1 MSTAI
6 TTRARTSLQTAFV
19 ADAMAAPAHW
29 YYDPV
34 TLAAAFPN
42 GVSKDK
48 FEAVP
53 PKHPFTFMKAPQAD
67 PALGGKKL
75 VGDIILRRTGVNW
88 GPVNAHPHCSLKPG
102 ENTTN
107 ANVARLL
114 LRGVAGKP
122 YSPETFVDSYITFMT
137 DPEQALN
144 NDTYVEG
151 YHRTF
156 FTNLT
161 KGAAKD
167 KCGDD
172 TEGAASAG
180 AFTTQA
186 GLILSELIKDRNVA
200 RVKAIARKHLHL
212 TAPVERAAVVLDAYV
227 ELIDA
232 LLFRETA
239 PGSKED
245 SEFVL
250 AALTKAA
257 AVQKVDLAELLK
269 AKHDT
274 DVMGEKFPISCDLAN
289 SWPSALYLA
298 AKYQASPIDALLAN
312 TNISGENCH
321 RGFILGSIV
330 GLISSNLDA
339 NIGNLE
345 NQLVAKDAIRSEID
359 AALTKEQ

>member
-1 MSTAI
+1 MSNLI
-6 TTRARTSLQTAFV
+6 TTRARTALQTAFV

-29 YYDPV
+29 YYDPNS
-34 TLAAAFPN
+34 LAKAFPN
-42 GVSKDK
+42 GIGKDK
-48 FEAVP
+48 YEAIP

-67 PALGGKKL
+67 AALGGKKL
-75 VGDIILRRTGVNW
+75 VGDIILRRTGANW
-88 GPVNAHPHCSLKPG
+88 GPANTHPHCSLKPG

-114 LRGVAGKP
+114 LRGVAGKAYNP
-122 YSPETFVDSYITFMT
+122 DSFVDSYIAFMT
-137 DPEQALN
+137 DPEQAQN
-144 NDTYVEG
+144 NDTYAEG

-161 KGAAKD
+161 KGAAKN

-172 TEGAASAG
+172 TDGAASAG

-200 RVKAIARKHLHL
+200 HVKAIARKHLHL
-212 TAPVERAAVVLDAYV
+212 TAPIERAAVVLDAYV

-239 PGSKED
+239 LGSKED

-257 AVQKVDLAELLK
+257 AVQKVNLADLLK

-289 SWPSALYLA
+289 SWPSVLYLA
-298 AKYQASPIDALLAN
+298 AKYQTAPIEALLAN

-339 NIGNLE
+339 DVGKLE
-345 NQLVAKDAIRSEID
+345 SQLLAKDAIRSEID
-359 AALTKEQ
+359 AALAKE